1 MRYPRPRVLAAL
13 TLLCSALL
21 GASRLAA
28 APAGPP
34 PGSPGAA
41 AAWRQ
46 LAWRDENGVIPPG
59 ALARAAAQRERLI
72 GPRALLPGDQWVE
85 RGPNDVAGRTRCL
98 VIHPTLP
105 LVMWM
110 GTAGGGVWK
119 SVDGGASWAPKSD
132 RLASLA
138 VSALAL
144 DPADPDVLYMGTGEG
159 YFNEDSLR
167 GVGIYRSGDGG
178 TSWELLPGTAAL
190 GPINKITVSPA
201 DSNLLLATSTSFTTG
216 GVWRSTDR
224 GATWT
229 RVIPAAAG
237 YSALFLP
244 SDPSVAVA
252 SIVAL
257 DDTDGWACT
266 ALWSADSGATW
277 TPATGPLAALDGFR
291 VELAA
296 SRSSGSMVYASTDQ
310 GEVYRSGNKG
320 ASYSRVGRGT
330 STNADSNH
338 IWVDPTNAKT
348 VVVSGRY
355 LSRSTDSGA
364 TWTRI
369 SSGGIQTDQPHPGVH
384 FLIEAPGYD
393 GSVNKKLY
401 ACTDGGVF
409 QTLDVTAVSTS
420 AGWAR
425 LDRGAR
431 TSQFYSAAGDG
442 ATGTIIGGTRSNG
455 TLRLAGGTD
464 SATVDAGGDGGFV
477 AIDPTD
483 PSVSYNEPGYL
494 KICRNTGGAGSGAST
509 PIWANLPDA
518 VDYNANFIAPFLLDP
533 SDPKVL
539 VAGGAS
545 LWRCADIRAESPTF
559 TQIRG
564 PGFDFI
570 SAIAI
575 SPANS
580 DIIFVGQNDGE
591 LFVTFNGT
599 EESPEW
605 IELDN
610 NLFDNPLPNRYITRI
625 LADPDDVGTAYVCL
639 GGFTRNNVWVTRD
652 AGFTWESCSGIGASA
667 LPEAPV
673 RAIARNPDDPQ
684 VLHVGT
690 EVGVFSSA
698 DGGVTWSTTNDAPA
712 NVSVDDLSYMSGTT
726 TLLAATHGRGIW
738 QLHAGGA
745 LASLVLSKTTITGGL
760 PLTGTVTLR
769 SRAPEGGLT
778 VALQNTNPF
787 ADVPTSVSIPAGT
800 ASATFT
806 ILTTPVAAKKTGRIT
821 ATLAGSRA
829 TADLAVVPPDLTGL
843 AVAPEQVSAA
853 SSATG
858 SVFLPTPA
866 PAGGT
871 KITLTSGAPAVAS
884 VPASVTIPEGAVSA
898 EFPVTTKAVAV
909 VTTVQISGTLG
920 GKTFSAS
927 LTVVPVALK
936 SLTLTPR
943 SSFGGVLSTRP
954 VATVTL
960 ATAPLTDVAI
970 PVSSSA
976 PAAAPGFTVTV
987 PGGAT
992 TGTALVETLPVDATI
1007 LVVLT
1012 ATHGTKAAKANL
1024 SVKTAGL
1031 RSFLRSVPSLIGGST
1046 TPLSAKVTL
1055 TSAAG
1060 PSGKVVTL
1068 KSDNPA
1074 VTIPAS
1080 VKLEPGTASIRFDL
1094 QHSAVDTA
1102 VTVRLTATLGA
1113 ATKTC
1118 SVLVKPFPGKI
1129 TVSPTRI
1136 TGGAGA
1142 RGQITLPA
1150 AATRRLTFGLSS
1162 SDPHVSVPAAVT
1174 VLAGQTRVTFSLTSS
1189 PVAGETAVAITASY
1203 GNATRS
1209 APLTLVPP
1217 VLSSLTL
1224 STASVQGGST
1234 TRVRLKVGLNYPA
1247 PEGGMEIAFSSSAPD
1262 AAAVPETAF
1271 IPEGARSATLY
1282 VTHKAVSANTKVI
1295 FTARLRGA
1303 EKTAALTVTP

>member
-1 MRYPRPRVLAAL
+1 MRHPVLAAL

-21 GASRLAA
+21 GVSRLAA
-28 APAGPP
+28 APTGPP
-34 PGSPGAA
+34 AGGSRAA

-85 RGPNDVAGRTRCL
+85 RGPNDVAGRSRCL

-119 SVDGGASWAPKSD
+119 SIDGGASWAPKSD

-159 YFNEDSLR
+159 YFNDDSLR
-167 GVGIYRSGDGG
+167 GVGIYRSADGG
-178 TSWELLPGTAAL
+178 ASWELLPGTAAL

-224 GATWT
+224 GATWA
-229 RVIPAAAG
+229 RVVPAVAG

-244 SDPSVAVA
+244 SNPGVAVA
-252 SIVAL
+252 SVVAL
-257 DDTDGWACT
+257 DDTEAWACT
-266 ALWSADSGATW
+266 ALWSTDAGATW
-277 TPATGPLAALDGFR
+277 TPATGPLAGLDGFR
-291 VELAA
+291 LELAA

-330 STNADSNH
+330 STSTDSNH

-348 VVVSGRY
+348 VVVAGRY
-355 LSRSTDSGA
+355 ISRSIDSGA

-369 SSGGIQTDQPHPGVH
+369 SSGSIQTDQPHAGAH
-384 FLIEAPGYD
+384 YLLEAPGYD
-393 GSVNKKLY
+393 GAANKTVY

-409 QTLDVTAVSTS
+409 QTLDVTAASTS

-431 TSQFYSAAGDG
+431 TTQFYSAAGDG
-442 ATGTIIGGTRSNG
+442 ITGTIVGGTEGNG
-455 TLRLAGGTD
+455 TLRLAGGSD
-464 SATVDAGGDGGFV
+464 SATLDAGDNGGFV

-483 PSVSYNEPGYL
+483 PSVSYNESGYL
-494 KICRNTGGAGSGAST
+494 KIRRTTGGSGVGAST
-509 PIWANLPDA
+509 PIWTNLPDA
-518 VDYNANFIAPFLLDP
+518 VDYNANYVAPFVLDP
-533 SDPKVL
+533 SNPKVL
-539 VAGGAS
+539 IAGGAS

-575 SPANS
+575 SPSNN

-599 EESPEW
+599 EAFPEW

-610 NLFDNPLPNRYITRI
+610 NLFENPLPNRYITRI
-625 LADPDDVGTAYVCL
+625 LADANDPATAYVCL

-652 AGFTWESCSGIGASA
+652 AGFTWESCSGTGASA

-673 RAIARNPDDPQ
+673 RAIAQNPDDPQ

-690 EVGVFSSA
+690 EIGVFSSA

-712 NVSVDDLSYMSGTT
+712 NVSVDDLSYMTGTT

-745 LASLVLSKTTITGGL
+745 LASLVLSKTTITGGISL
-760 PLTGTVTLR
+760 KGTVTLR
-769 SRAPEGGLT
+769 SRAPEGGVT

-787 ADVPTSVSIPAGT
+787 ADVPTSVWIPPDT
-800 ASATFT
+800 AIATFT
-806 ILTTPVAAKKTGRIT
+806 ITTSPVGVQKTGRIT

-829 TADLAVVPPDLTGL
+829 TADLTIVPPDLTGL
-843 AVAPEQVSAA
+843 AIAPEKVSAT
-853 SSATG
+853 SIATG
-858 SVFLPTPA
+858 SVFLPTSA

-871 KITLTSGAPAVAS
+871 KITLTSGTPAVAT
-884 VPASVTIPEGAVSA
+884 VPASVTIPEGAVTA
-898 EFPVTTKAVAV
+898 TFPVTTKAVAAAA
-909 VTTVQISGTLG
+909 TVQINGTLG
-920 GKTFSAS
+920 GKTFSAA
-927 LTVVPVALK
+927 LTVVPVGLK

-960 ATAPLTDVAI
+960 AAAPLTDVTI

-976 PAAAPGFTVTV
+976 PAAAPDFAVTV
-987 PGGAT
+987 PAGAT
-992 TGTALVETLPVDATI
+992 TGTALVETLPVDTTI
-1007 LVVLT
+1007 LVGLT
-1012 ATHGTKAAKANL
+1012 ATHGIKTARATL
-1024 SVKTAGL
+1024 SVKAAGL
-1031 RSFLRSVPSLIGGST
+1031 RSFLRSKPSLIGGST
-1046 TPLSAKVTL
+1046 TPLFAKVTL

-1080 VKLEPGTASIRFDL
+1080 VRLEPGATTIRFEL
-1094 QHSAVDTA
+1094 QHSAVQVLT
-1102 VTVRLTATLGA
+1102 TVRLTATLAA
-1113 ATKTC
+1113 ATKIC
-1118 SVLVKPFPGKI
+1118 SVLIQPFPGKI
-1129 TVSPTRI
+1129 TVSPSRI

-1142 RGQITLPA
+1142 RGLITLAAPA
-1150 AATRRLTFGLSS
+1150 PGRGLTFGLAS
-1162 SDPHVSVPAAVT
+1162 SDPHVSVPTTVT
-1174 VLAGQTRVTFSLTSS
+1174 VLGGQTRAQFNVTST
-1189 PVAGETAVAITASY
+1189 PVAEETAVSITAAY
-1203 GNATRS
+1203 GGASRS
-1209 APLTLVPP
+1209 AALTLVPP
-1217 VLSSLTL
+1217 TLSSLTL
-1224 STASVQGGST
+1224 SQASVQGGST

-1247 PEGGMEIAFSSSAPD
+1247 PAGGMEIAFASSAPD
-1262 AAAVPETAF
+1262 AATVPESAF

-1282 VTHKAVSANTKVI
+1282 ATHKAVSASTKVT
-1295 FTARLRGA
+1295 FTASLRGV